1 MWAIWGRFGWI
12 GRVIL
17 PWEGGMVEGFNKT
30 AGRVWCERAGSLG
43 FIRVGAVGIRIWK
56 TPPRFPNF
64 LGGEDK
70 LSPARTDFSHTRVAA
85 GKRFP

>member
-1 MWAIWGRFGWI
+1 MFSVFFAKSYVTASLAGLVLASGEPGFYPSGC
-12 GRVIL
+12 
-17 PWEGGMVEGFNKT
+17 GGHKKLEN
-30 AGRVWCERAGSLG
+30 
-43 FIRVGAVGIRIWK
+43 AVTFSK
-56 TPPRFPNF
+56 F